1 MSTAY
6 GEGTR
11 RRYDEVRRLKR
22 SWREMPVKHWTR
34 HRSNSSAFAA
44 GLAALGLLVAGCS
57 SSGSGASAGSAGSG
71 TIDISMIV
79 PTGTSQSNF
88 PQVVAGA
95 KAAIRAVN
103 AAGGI
108 NGKKLALDYCNEGND
123 INKAATCTRNA
134 VSSSDIAT
142 IGLYS
147 NYAAQAVLPALGNL
161 IDLAPEA
168 ISPAEVSCATCY
180 PIDATPVATLG
191 AEGPLGAMS
200 GITSAAM
207 VSYDIP
213 ASQTAVAQLKPGF
226 TASHITIKDDIAV
239 PTSTSDWAPIAQRF
253 KDSGAQAFIPVLPEQ
268 QTIAFL
274 QAARQAGITPRI
286 LATDGQI
293 QVGDLATLG
302 SYADGA
308 LVVAAFPPA
317 TAAAQI
323 PGVQQWLTELKAE
336 QNSGD
341 ADAAAS
347 TADGNSMRAWLAV
360 HIIAEV
366 AAKIHGTVDR
376 ASFSTALKSA
386 KDINL
391 LGILPDWTPGAA
403 GLVTSLAHLN
413 NPYVYFTKVENGAY
427 ELAYPKPW
435 NAFKGGFT
443 SVG

>member
-1 MSTAY
+1 M
-6 GEGTR
+6 
-11 RRYDEVRRLKR
+11 
-22 SWREMPVKHWTR
+22 KHWTR
-34 HRSNSSAFAA
+34 HRSKKSAIVAGTAVLALLAA
-44 GLAALGLLVAGCS
+44 GCGSKSTDA
-57 SSGSGASAGSAGSG
+57 SSGSSVGSG
-71 TIDISMIV
+71 TINISMIV
-79 PTGTSQSNF
+79 PTGTSLSNF

-103 AAGGI
+103 AAGGV
-108 NGKKLALDYCNEGND
+108 NGKMLALDYCNEDND
-123 INKAATCTRNA
+123 INDAAECTRNA
-134 VSSSDIAT
+134 VASSDIAT

-147 NYAAQAVLPALGNL
+147 NYADQAILPALGDL
-161 IDLAPEA
+161 PDLAPEA

-191 AEGPLGAMS
+191 AEGPLGAMN

-213 ASQTAVAQLKPGF
+213 ASQTAVAQLTPGF

-239 PTSTSDWAPIAQRF
+239 PTTTSDWAPIAQRF

-274 QAARQAGITPRI
+274 EALQQAGSTPRI

-302 SYADGA
+302 SYANGA

-317 TAAAQI
+317 SAATTI
-323 PGVQQWLTELKAE
+323 PGVKQWLTELKAE

-341 ADAAAS
+341 SAAS
-347 TADGNSMRAWLAV
+347 ASMADGNSMRAWLAV

-366 AAKIHGTVDR
+366 AKTIHGSVDR
-376 ASFSTALKSA
+376 ASFTTALKA
-386 KDINL
+386 AHNINL
-391 LGILPDWTPGAA
+391 LGILPNWTPSAPGT
-403 GLVTSLAHLN
+403 VSSLSHLN

>member
-1 MSTAY
+1 M
-6 GEGTR
+6 
-11 RRYDEVRRLKR
+11 
-22 SWREMPVKHWTR
+22 KHWTR
-34 HRSNSSAFAA
+34 HRSKSSAVVAGAAVLALLAA
-44 GLAALGLLVAGCS
+44 GCGSKSTDA
-57 SSGSGASAGSAGSG
+57 SSGSSVGSG
-71 TIDISMIV
+71 TINISMIV
-79 PTGTSQSNF
+79 PTGTSLSNF

-108 NGKKLALDYCNEGND
+108 NGKMLALDYCNEGND
-123 INKAATCTRNA
+123 INKAAECTRNA
-134 VSSSDIAT
+134 VASSDIAT
-142 IGLYS
+142 VGLYS
-147 NYAAQAVLPALGNL
+147 NYADQAILPALGDL
-161 IDLAPEA
+161 PDLAPEA

-191 AEGPLGAMS
+191 AEGPLGTMS

-213 ASQTAVAQLKPGF
+213 ASQTAVAQLAPGF

-239 PTSTSDWAPIAQRF
+239 PTTTSDWAPIAQRF

-274 QAARQAGITPRI
+274 QALQQAGVTPRI

-302 SYADGA
+302 SYANGA
-308 LVVAAFPPA
+308 LVVSAFPPA
-317 TAAAQI
+317 SAADTI

-341 ADAAAS
+341 SAAS
-347 TADGNSMRAWLAV
+347 ASMADGNSMRAWLAV

-366 AAKIHGTVDR
+366 AKTIHGTVDR
-376 ASFSTALKSA
+376 ASFTTALKAA
-386 KDINL
+386 KNINL
-391 LGILPDWTPGAA
+391 LGILPNWTPSAPGT
-403 GLVTSLAHLN
+403 VSSLSHLN
-413 NPYVYFTKVENGAY
+413 NPYVYFTKVENGTY

>member
-1 MSTAY
+1 M
-6 GEGTR
+6 
-11 RRYDEVRRLKR
+11 
-22 SWREMPVKHWTR
+22 KHWTR
-34 HRSNSSAFAA
+34 HRSKRSAIVA
-44 GLAALGLLVAGCS
+44 GTAALALLATGCGS
-57 SSGSGASAGSAGSG
+57 KSTDASSGGSVGSG

-79 PTGTSQSNF
+79 PTGTSLSNF

-95 KAAIRAVN
+95 RAAIRAVN

-108 NGKKLALDYCNEGND
+108 NGKLLALDYCNEDND
-123 INKAATCTRNA
+123 INDAAECTRNA
-134 VSSSDIAT
+134 VASSDIAT
-142 IGLYS
+142 VGLYS
-147 NYAAQAVLPALGNL
+147 NYADQAILPALGDL
-161 IDLAPEA
+161 PDLAPEA

-191 AEGPLGAMS
+191 AEGPLGAMN

-213 ASQTAVAQLKPGF
+213 ASQTAVAQLTPGF

-239 PTSTSDWAPIAQRF
+239 PTTTSDWAPIAQRF

-274 QAARQAGITPRI
+274 QALQQAGSTPRI

-302 SYADGA
+302 SYANGA
-308 LVVAAFPPA
+308 LVVSAFPPA
-317 TAAAQI
+317 SAADTI

-336 QNSGD
+336 QNAGD
-341 ADAAAS
+341 SAAAAS
-347 TADGNSMRAWLAV
+347 MADGNSMRAWLAV

-366 AAKIHGTVDR
+366 AKTIHGTVDR
-376 ASFSTALKSA
+376 ASFTAALKSA
-386 KDINL
+386 HDINL
-391 LGILPDWTPGAA
+391 LGILPNWTPSAPGT
-403 GLVTSLAHLN
+403 VSSLSHLN

-435 NAFKGGFT
+435 SVFKGGFT